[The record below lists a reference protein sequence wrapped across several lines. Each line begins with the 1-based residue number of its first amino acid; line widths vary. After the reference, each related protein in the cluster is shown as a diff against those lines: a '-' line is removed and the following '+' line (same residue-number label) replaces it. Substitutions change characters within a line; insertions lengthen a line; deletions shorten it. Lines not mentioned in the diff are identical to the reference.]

1 VRAGVALEREESGNR
16 VARLTPV
23 EVIEVL
29 RAASFRP
36 IVADRYAMYYRHEP
50 GWVFRAL
57 RAC

>member
-57 RAC
+57 